1 MGDTFA
7 LTATNEEDKQ
17 PLPVNHG
24 EERELKRVFDL
35 LCDYSK
41 KISIKVEINELQ
53 LQRNAQQA
61 KINAQ
66 VASGLIISAD
76 RVDSTVQATI
86 DRIEQLE
93 HEIVSLESNPIKKVG
108 VIDVTEIMK
117 KLGHKPQR
125 GEVEEMIWAV
135 DEDLDMALSWSE
147 FKLMFTRNI
156 SDRTGLEPSK
166 MFHLI
171 QFLIYDKNENGL
183 VSVDETMSMLYARYG
198 RSKMESKL
206 KELFGSDL
214 KETGREGGEITY
226 ARFVKAVE
234 KTQMK
239 VFWGTTK
246 GRILTQRGALKKSDT
261 N

>member
-76 RVDSTVQATI
+76 RV
-86 DRIEQLE
+86 
-93 HEIVSLESNPIKKVG
+93 
-108 VIDVTEIMK
+108 
-117 KLGHKPQR
+117 
-125 GEVEEMIWAV
+125 
-135 DEDLDMALSWSE
+135 
-147 FKLMFTRNI
+147 
-156 SDRTGLEPSK
+156 
-166 MFHLI
+166 
-171 QFLIYDKNENGL
+171 
-183 VSVDETMSMLYARYG
+183 G
-198 RSKMESKL
+198 RCCRS
-206 KELFGSDL
+206 
-214 KETGREGGEITY
+214 
-226 ARFVKAVE
+226 
-234 KTQMK
+234 
-239 VFWGTTK
+239 
-246 GRILTQRGALKKSDT
+246 
-261 N
+261 